1 MTLRFSDGMS
11 FDTEGELHVEFRH
24 DGLYVIGRDMV
35 IPVKDK
41 EEAQEIIESIKGE
54 QNGG

>member
-1 MTLRFSDGMS
+1 
-11 FDTEGELHVEFRH
+11 
-24 DGLYVIGRDMV
+24 MV

-54 QNGG
+54 HKEGLKQKR